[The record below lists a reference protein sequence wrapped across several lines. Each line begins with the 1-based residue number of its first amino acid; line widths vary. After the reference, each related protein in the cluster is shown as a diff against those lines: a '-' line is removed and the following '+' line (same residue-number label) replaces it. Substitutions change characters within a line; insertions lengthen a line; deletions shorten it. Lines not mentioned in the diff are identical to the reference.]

1 MCADP
6 SNDGREGD
14 SEIFG
19 HVGGWSAIGENQA
32 GRNSGLSGVS
42 EGPQSEIT
50 FVEGA
55 GEGYGVL
62 HRAPGPADISQ
73 GHLHEHP
80 KSPALPLRVRNGN
93 RERERFGLFFQGLSV
108 LVLSSVGSPVER
120 SVCVGFV
127 QVSRVVLPVEAS
139 ALGVL

>member
-1 MCADP
+1 MDP

-32 GRNSGLSGVS
+32 GRNNGLSGVS
-42 EGPQSEIT
+42 EGPQSEIAI
-50 FVEGA
+50 VEGA

-73 GHLHEHP
+73 GHLHGHP
-80 KSPALPLRVRNGN
+80 KSPALPLRVRSGNGERN
-93 RERERFGLFFQGLSV
+93 RED
-108 LVLSSVGSPVER
+108 SSEI
-120 SVCVGFV
+120 
-127 QVSRVVLPVEAS
+127 VSATGPKNWPAVACTSCLTN
-139 ALGVL
+139 L